1 VSSALSVL
9 EAGPEHAEQ
18 VLGVIHRAFSA
29 RPPLDPPSTAMRE
42 TLESVGRTL
51 QRSGGLLVLRRS
63 LPVGAVLFDRTRPG
77 QLGLT
82 RVSVDPAQQGHG
94 VASAMIGVA
103 EDVAESRLLD
113 GVWLTAREELPEN
126 LAFWRRRGYLAVAQQ
141 GRTIELGKTL
151 WLAAPVGCAE
161 QMQLLGERLAG
172 LCRAGDVL
180 VLSGELGAGKT
191 TLAQGIGRGLGV
203 RGEVTSPTF
212 VIARVHPPLGPGP
225 ALVHADAYRLGGAA
239 ELDDLDLDASLEES
253 VTVVEWGHG
262 LAEGLSESWLDIR
275 IDRLLGD
282 GSGNGMAALAAAGP
296 WRDRL
301 PSPQELAR
309 DEEGRVVSIRPCGPR
324 WVGARLRSTLLTAG
338 PVSPC

>member
-1 VSSALSVL
+1 MSSALSVR

-18 VLGVIHRAFSA
+18 VLGVIQRAFSA
-29 RPPLDPPSTAMRE
+29 RPPLDPPSTAMQE
-42 TLESVGRTL
+42 TVESVGRAL
-51 QRSGGLLVLRRS
+51 ERSGGLLVLRRS
-63 LPVGAVLFDRTRPG
+63 QPVGAVLFDRTRTG

-103 EDVAESRLLD
+103 EDVAESRELD

-126 LAFWRRRGYLAVAQQ
+126 LAFWRRRGYVPVAQE
-141 GRTIELGKTL
+141 GRTIELGKAL

-161 QMQLLGERLAG
+161 HMLLFGERLAG
-172 LCRAGDVL
+172 LCQAGDVL

-203 RGEVTSPTF
+203 RGDVTSPTF
-212 VIARVHPPLGPGP
+212 VIARVHPSLGAGP

-239 ELDDLDLDASLEES
+239 ELDDLDQDASLEDS

-262 LAEGLSESWLDIR
+262 LAEELSESWLDIR

-282 GSGNGMAALAAAGP
+282 GSGDGRAALAAAGP
-296 WRDRL
+296 WRNRV
-301 PSPQELAR
+301 PSPRELAPGE
-309 DEEGRVVSIRPCGPR
+309 DGRVVSVRPCGPR
-324 WVGARLRSTLLTAG
+324 WVGARLRSTLLAAY
-338 PVSPC
+338 PVAPC

>member
-1 VSSALSVL
+1 MSSALSVR

-18 VLGVIHRAFSA
+18 VLGVIQRAFSA
-29 RPPLDPPSTAMRE
+29 RPPLDPPSTAMQE
-42 TLESVGRTL
+42 TVESVGRAL
-51 QRSGGLLVLRRS
+51 ERSGGLLVLRRS
-63 LPVGAVLFDRTRPG
+63 QPVGAVLFDRTRPG

-103 EDVAESRLLD
+103 EDVAESRELD

-126 LAFWRRRGYLAVAQQ
+126 LAFWRRRGYVPVAQE
-141 GRTIELGKTL
+141 GRTIELGKAL

-161 QMQLLGERLAG
+161 HMLLFGERLAG
-172 LCRAGDVL
+172 LCQAGDVL

-203 RGEVTSPTF
+203 RGDVTSPTF
-212 VIARVHPPLGPGP
+212 VIARVHPSLGAGP

-239 ELDDLDLDASLEES
+239 ELDDLDLDASLEDS

-262 LAEGLSESWLDIR
+262 LAEELSESWLDIR

-282 GSGNGMAALAAAGP
+282 GSGDGMAALAAAGP
-296 WRDRL
+296 WRNRV
-301 PSPQELAR
+301 PSPRELAPGE
-309 DEEGRVVSIRPCGPR
+309 DGRVVSVRPCGPR
-324 WVGARLRSTLLTAG
+324 WVGARLRSTLLAAY
-338 PVSPC
+338 PVAPC

>member
-1 VSSALSVL
+1 MSSALSVL

-29 RPPLDPPSTAMRE
+29 RPPLDPPSTAMHE

-126 LAFWRRRGYLAVAQQ
+126 LAFWRRRGYLAVAQR

-151 WLAAPVGCAE
+151 WLAAPVGGAE
-161 QMQLLGERLAG
+161 QMQRFGERLAG

-212 VIARVHPPLGPGP
+212 VIARVHPPLGTGP

-282 GSGNGMAALAAAGP
+282 GSGDGMAALAAAGP
-296 WRDRL
+296 WRNRL

-309 DEEGRVVSIRPCGPR
+309 DEEGRVVSVRPCGPR
-324 WVGARLRSTLLTAG
+324 WVGARLRSTLLTAE